1 MIRRASPARL
11 LGVALLMA
19 TIVVGILLVLL
30 HSPVIAAIVGGAL
43 FGALF
48 LFIATGLGGDPEA
61 ADAAWRAEAP
71 DLASPAPRP
80 IPLDREDGER

>member
-11 LGVALLMA
+11 LGVALFMA
-19 TIVVGILLVLL
+19 AIVVGILLVLL
-30 HSPVIAAIVGGAL
+30 HSPVIPAIVGGAL

-61 ADAAWRAEAP
+61 ADAAWRAEAA

-80 IPLDREDGER
+80 IPLDREDGED